1 MCLFGGFAGVC
12 LLVLS
17 EARDRPKGQDKHGF
31 NLIAIIITCVVPFL
45 VSIGFLAQRY
55 IRELNFYT
63 SGAWIAFASIPIFSV
78 QIARREVGFISDE
91 MNVIDYFIV
100 SGVAIFGAM

>member
-17 EARDRPKGQDKHGF
+17 EARDRPPNNDKHGF
-31 NLIAIIITCVVPFL
+31 NPISILITCCVPFL

-55 IRELNFYT
+55 IRELNFFT
-63 SGAWIAFASIPIFSV
+63 SGAWISIASIPIFSV
-78 QIARREVGFISDE
+78 
-91 MNVIDYFIV
+91 
-100 SGVAIFGAM
+100 